1 MGHAVLA
8 FQQKGSALQ
17 QMQKMDLCDDKLGDC
32 TGSKAAEIAISPD
45 GSLVFATNR
54 ETQNTVTVFK
64 TLADGKLSRV
74 GSYAAPRFPRGMA
87 LVMDAKILV
96 VGGQSQNEVWSYFV
110 GKDGDLKFITKDHD
124 ARVAPH
130 PATFTTFAQYSPHP
144 ATFT

>member
-17 QMQKMDLCDDKLGDC
+17 QMQKMDLCDDKFGDC

-64 TLADGKLSRV
+64 TLHDGKLSRV
-74 GSYAAPRFPRGMA
+74 GVYAAPRFPRGTA
-87 LVMDAKILV
+87 LVLGGKVLV
-96 VGGQSQNEVWSYFV
+96 VGGQSQTELWSYLV
-110 GKDGDLKFITKDHD
+110 GKDGDLKLVSKDHD
-124 ARVAPH
+124 ARIAPH
-130 PATFTTFAQYSPHP
+130 P
-144 ATFT
+144 